1 MKIAPLPK
9 DEEERLERLREY
21 NILDTAQ
28 EASFDSITRIISKS
42 IGVPISLVSL
52 VDEKRQWFKSHFGIN
67 VRETPRDMAICAHAI
82 HSEDIM
88 VVENTL
94 EDERFFDNPL
104 VTGPKNI
111 RFYAGAPLI
120 TPDGFKIGTLCAIDR
135 KPHKLNDD
143 HKLLLRDLADIVI
156 DEMELR
162 KARQDVLKNNETLN
176 KKISELMDT
185 QARLEIQGK
194 ELVKLAEKEAQL
206 KSALSQEIA
215 IKDRFFSIIAH
226 DLKSPFNALLGFSEF
241 LAKRA
246 DKLTAK
252 DIMEYASMINLSSK
266 TLYELLE
273 NLLEWG
279 RFQMEKGDMHSEH
292 LNLPDIV
299 KESMHVLKSL
309 AANKNVSLSSQVPDL
324 TVDADRNMIL
334 LVIRNLITN
343 AIKFTPEGGAIE
355 VKAERT
361 GEMVEISISDT
372 GVGIAPHIMVDSFAI
387 DKKTTTLGTDGEIGT
402 GLGLPLCKEM
412 IELHKG
418 HIRVESEQEK
428 GTTFRFTLPEAA

>member
-1 MKIAPLPK
+1 
-9 DEEERLERLREY
+9 
-21 NILDTAQ
+21 
-28 EASFDSITRIISKS
+28 
-42 IGVPISLVSL
+42 
-52 VDEKRQWFKSHFGIN
+52 
-67 VRETPRDMAICAHAI
+67 
-82 HSEDIM
+82 
-88 VVENTL
+88 
-94 EDERFFDNPL
+94 
-104 VTGPKNI
+104 
-111 RFYAGAPLI
+111 
-120 TPDGFKIGTLCAIDR
+120 
-135 KPHKLNDD
+135 
-143 HKLLLRDLADIVI
+143 
-156 DEMELR
+156 
-162 KARQDVLKNNETLN
+162 
-176 KKISELMDT
+176 KISELLDT

-194 ELVKLAEKEAQL
+194 ELVKLAEKEALL

-266 TLYELLE
+266 TIYELLE

-279 RFQMEKGDMHSEH
+279 RFQMEKGDLHSEH
-292 LNLPDIV
+292 LNLPDLV
-299 KESMHVLKSL
+299 KESMPMLKSL
-309 AANKNVSLSSQVPDL
+309 AANKNVSLSSQIPDL

-343 AIKFTPEGGAIE
+343 AIKFTPAGGAIE
-355 VKAERT
+355 IKAERT

-372 GVGIAPHIMVDSFAI
+372 GVGIAPHIVADSFAI

-412 IELHKG
+412 IELHQG